1 MKRMSIVFFAG
12 IFILVTSGLVK
23 KPNSGLVITE
33 IKINLAKDYKKCKE
47 KDPVPYKV
55 KEIKKNAIKLD
66 RTDTDVK
73 LTGNIVDQI
82 DSRHYWFEDD
92 TGRIKIDIRG
102 RIMPSDDLDAETVFI
117 IIGEVDYDYL
127 DGLEIEVE
135 QIKVFAEETEE

>member
-1 MKRMSIVFFAG
+1 MVLTG
-12 IFILVTSGLVK
+12 IFFLFAVGLVNK
-23 KPNSGLVITE
+23 TNPGSVTI
-33 IKINLAKDYKKCKE
+33 IKTNRAEDCKKCKE

-55 KEIKKNAIKLD
+55 KEIRKNAINLD

-73 LTGNIVDQI
+73 LTGNILKQI

-102 RIMPSDDLDAETVFI
+102 RIMPFGDLDAETLFI

-135 QIKVFAEETEE
+135 QIEVFVEETEEGTIIID